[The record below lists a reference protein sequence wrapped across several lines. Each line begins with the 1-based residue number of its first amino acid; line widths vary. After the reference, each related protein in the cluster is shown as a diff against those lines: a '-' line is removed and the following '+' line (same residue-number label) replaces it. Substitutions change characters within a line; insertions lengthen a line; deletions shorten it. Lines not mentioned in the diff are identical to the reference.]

1 MLIYQNGT
9 SYAGGDGFDAFY
21 ADLSAESYNVNWVND
36 GSEKTLVSQG
46 NTFTVSG
53 VERLLLQTG
62 SGNDF
67 IDNTANNSGE
77 DIRTGAGDDVIR
89 VGDGSDNIDAGNGN
103 NIVYAGAGYN
113 TVKTGTGS
121 DRIDLTGGVVDAGA
135 GDDQIAFHFISSGWH
150 AVNGGEGD
158 DSLSLD
164 VYSSNRI
171 SLGDASGVF
180 FVDLFMDTGLDVIKN
195 GLAQAGAYQYVY
207 DYWNNGGGITVSNVE
222 HLKVI
227 TFKCSTLLTVIPPPL
242 FQ

>member
-1 MLIYQNGT
+1 MLFRSI
-9 SYAGGDGFDAFY
+9 
-21 ADLSAESYNVNWVND
+21 L
-36 GSEKTLVSQG
+36 
-46 NTFTVSG
+46 
-53 VERLLLQTG
+53 
-62 SGNDF
+62 
-67 IDNTANNSGE
+67 
-77 DIRTGAGDDVIR
+77 

-171 SLGDASGVF
+171 SLGWYSEQQV
-180 FVDLFMDTGLDVIKN
+180 
-195 GLAQAGAYQYVY
+195 QYNLRSY
-207 DYWNNGGGITVSNVE
+207 
-222 HLKVI
+222 
-227 TFKCSTLLTVIPPPL
+227 
-242 FQ
+242 FQR